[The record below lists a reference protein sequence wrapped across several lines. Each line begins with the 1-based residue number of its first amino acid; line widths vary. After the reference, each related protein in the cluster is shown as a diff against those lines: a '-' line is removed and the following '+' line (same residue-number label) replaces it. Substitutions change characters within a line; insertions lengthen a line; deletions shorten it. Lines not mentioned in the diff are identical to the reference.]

1 MKVVARWKDGVCVCE
16 RGDSK
21 YWWLSKSSAL
31 LIYCFPTPPYQ
42 PTHFFLYLL
51 LSVFQNQPNNSIS
64 HFFSLIY
71 CKNVL
76 SCRQSTWSFL
86 EIFLYGK
93 KFLLTFIDI
102 GGDDDDEDE
111 YDEEID

>member
-1 MKVVARWKDGVCVCE
+1 MAVQELGAAD
-16 RGDSK
+16 
-21 YWWLSKSSAL
+21 L
-31 LIYCFPTPPYQ
+31 LFSNPAIPTNS
-42 PTHFFLYLL
+42 THFFLYLL

-71 CKNVL
+71 CKNML
-76 SCRQSTWSFL
+76 SCRLSTWSFL
-86 EIFLYGK
+86 KINLPGK

>member
-1 MKVVARWKDGVCVCE
+1 MGCVCVNGAIVSIGGCP
-16 RGDSK
+16 RARRC
-21 YWWLSKSSAL
+21 W
-31 LIYCFPTPPYQ
+31 FT
-42 PTHFFLYLL
+42 
-51 LSVFQNQPNNSIS
+51 VFQPRHTNQLTFFSIFYFLFS
-64 HFFSLIY
+64 KTNQITPFPIFFSLIY

-111 YDEEID
+111 YNEEID